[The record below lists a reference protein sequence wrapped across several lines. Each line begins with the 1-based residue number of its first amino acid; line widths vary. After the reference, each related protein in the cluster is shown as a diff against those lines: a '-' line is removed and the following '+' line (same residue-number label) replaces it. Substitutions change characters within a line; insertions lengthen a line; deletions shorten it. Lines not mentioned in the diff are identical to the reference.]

1 MIDYNEKD
9 YKCCCCDKGKKYIE
23 YCLTCRKNL
32 CIICA
37 EKHKEHEK
45 KLFGN
50 IHILSEEEKIKLKQK
65 IEEQKNK
72 INKFNEIINNWSQR
86 IKIIINLIKKKYEL
100 YNKINNIIFNQNDS
114 NKIFY
119 EEIKNVQNLR
129 LDFDNDFLNILNSE
143 NDFIKQNLL
152 ICKLLNKNIE
162 LERHK
167 SKLINEKVFNNI
179 ILKEKKSMNGYVK
192 KICELKKEKYLI
204 INTIDKTNQENISFF
219 SKSIIE
225 NEYQLKISKN
235 EDGKIL
241 DLIELKDGNL
251 LIIKDKQFKIIELC
265 IPQLLIKNVQTKI
278 LENKNEYFIEI
289 KEWSNGFLISSS
301 YCIYGNNQ
309 NKIIIWKKDL
319 INGNYEINKI
329 FQSDQKALSI
339 LEINNHKFVA
349 YFENNILFSYDSE
362 SKKRNKILIL
372 KTKKFL
378 IK

>member
-1 MIDYNEKD
+1 M
-9 YKCCCCDKGKKYIE
+9 
-23 YCLTCRKNL
+23 
-32 CIICA
+32 
-37 EKHKEHEK
+37 
-45 KLFGN
+45 
-50 IHILSEEEKIKLKQK
+50 
-65 IEEQKNK
+65 
-72 INKFNEIINNWSQR
+72 
-86 IKIIINLIKKKYEL
+86 
-100 YNKINNIIFNQNDS
+100 
-114 NKIFY
+114 
-119 EEIKNVQNLR
+119 R

-179 ILKEKKSMNGYVK
+179 ILKEKKSMNGCVK

-219 SKSIIE
+219 SKSVIE
-225 NEYQLKISKN
+225 NEYQLKITKN

-251 LIIKDKQFKIIELC
+251 LIVKDKQFKIIELC

-289 KEWSNGFLISSS
+289 KEWSNGYLISSS
-301 YCIYGNNQ
+301 YCIYENNQ

-319 INGNYEINKI
+319 INGNYEITKI

-349 YFENNILFSYDSE
+349 YLENNILLSYDSE
-362 SKKRNKILIL
+362 SKKRNKFNCNIIRY
-372 KTKKFL
+372 
-378 IK
+378 